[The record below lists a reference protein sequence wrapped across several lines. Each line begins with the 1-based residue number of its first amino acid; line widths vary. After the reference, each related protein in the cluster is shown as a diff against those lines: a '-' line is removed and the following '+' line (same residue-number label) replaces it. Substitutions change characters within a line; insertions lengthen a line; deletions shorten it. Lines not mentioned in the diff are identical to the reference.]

1 MFDQANSINTLR
13 SLCSCNLEV
22 YWSGFCEMLLH
33 FIVNLSN
40 GLYLSVN
47 PVTRLRSVTFGV
59 QPSRLLQSTINSHL
73 KKKPVF
79 WLGGYVTFRSF
90 YWQIIVN
97 NNSQQCDSLADWPPT
112 LTTQTFFLAC
122 HAISQS
128 QGIVW
133 QDGDETLFFLFLFSF
148 LYNYYNTVSSKP
160 INFYGPQLC
169 TIKDFYKAS
178 HTNRNRKY
186 NIKNINE

>member
-97 NNSQQCDSLADWPPT
+97 NNSQQCDSL
-112 LTTQTFFLAC
+112 LASNSDYTN
-122 HAISQS
+122 ILFGLSRNQS
-128 QGIVW
+128 KPRNCVTGWRWNLI
-133 QDGDETLFFLFLFSF
+133 FSF
-148 LYNYYNTVSSKP
+148 LVFFF
-160 INFYGPQLC
+160 I
-169 TIKDFYKAS
+169 
-178 HTNRNRKY
+178 
-186 NIKNINE
+186 